1 MLTQNN
7 LTLVM
12 KRKIKEK
19 YTVFIDP
26 GHGGNDKGTESKTS
40 NRYEK
45 DLNLQ
50 IAKKLANKLSKQRI
64 FK

>member
-1 MLTQNN
+1 MGEESIL
-7 LTLVM
+7 
-12 KRKIKEK
+12 RPARA
-19 YTVFIDP
+19 P

-50 IAKKLANKLSKQRI
+50 IAKKLANKLSKQKDI
-64 FK
+64 QV